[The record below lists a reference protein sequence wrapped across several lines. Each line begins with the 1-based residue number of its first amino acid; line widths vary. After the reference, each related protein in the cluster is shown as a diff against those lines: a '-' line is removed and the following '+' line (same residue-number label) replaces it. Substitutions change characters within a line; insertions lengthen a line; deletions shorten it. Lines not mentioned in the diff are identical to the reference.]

1 MADMLRNLLMYA
13 ALPLW
18 SLSGLADWWCHRRT
32 GIERTSGLRESA
44 FHLALFAQMGLAAL
58 MALLLEVNTGVLA
71 LLALLFLAHEATTW
85 FELRFVQPLRHIS
98 PTEQMVHSFME
109 IIPLGGIALLAG
121 LHAEALTAALS
132 GPGAADWRLRPKAEP
147 LAAGY
152 VLSVLA
158 GVFVLNV
165 LPLLEEFLRCW
176 RWRAARRAAANESIA
191 LFGEAP

>member
-1 MADMLRNLLMYA
+1 MADILRNTLMYV

-32 GIERTSGLRESA
+32 GIERTSGIRESA
-44 FHLALFAQMGLAAL
+44 FHLALFAQMATAGLV
-58 MALLLEVNTGVLA
+58 ALLLEVNSLA
-71 LLALLFLAHEATTW
+71 LVLLALLFLAHEATAW
-85 FELRFVQPLRHIS
+85 FELRFVQPLRHIA

-121 LHAEALTAALS
+121 LHAEALAGLA
-132 GPGAADWRLRPKAEP
+132 GAGAGQWQLRPKDTP

-152 VLSVLA
+152 VLSALA
-158 GVFVLNV
+158 GITLVNV

-176 RWRAARRAAANESIA
+176 RVRKDRQTA
-191 LFGEAP
+191 